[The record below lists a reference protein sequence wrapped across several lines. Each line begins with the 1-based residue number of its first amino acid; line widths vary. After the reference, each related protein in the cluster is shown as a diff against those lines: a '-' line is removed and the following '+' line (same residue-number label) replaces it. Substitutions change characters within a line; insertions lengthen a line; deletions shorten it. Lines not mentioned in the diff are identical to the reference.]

1 MEESKA
7 DKIES
12 EPPKGPSE
20 PYDERMKKDRSSY
33 NAEWENFLCFKFSK
47 NGKQYS
53 FSFKLFSLNFYA
65 LFFKYWSK
73 ETGKK
78 RDYNRKL
85 HFLMQKSWGNNVGV
99 L

>member
-1 MEESKA
+1 MYGWPLRIKELEESKA

-33 NAEWENFLCFKFSK
+33 NAEWGNFALIFV
-47 NGKQYS
+47 
-53 FSFKLFSLNFYA
+53 LNF
-65 LFFKYWSK
+65 
-73 ETGKK
+73 
-78 RDYNRKL
+78 
-85 HFLMQKSWGNNVGV
+85 QKIKSIS